1 MALTGTRLKAGK
13 SGNTFVAV
21 FSVVASGN
29 YATGGDSLDFGTI
42 VSYTNRQPDMV
53 LISGMAGFVYQYDL
67 VNKKML
73 VFCNTAGG
81 ANAAL
86 GEHTAAAY
94 VAGVTGDSIRAIC
107 YWVPLPG
114 LR

>member
-1 MALTGTRLKAGK
+1 MALAGTRTKRDQMPGMLVG
-13 SGNTFVAV
+13 V

-29 YATGGDSLDFGTI
+29 YATGGDSLDLQPLMGIT
-42 VSYTNRQPDMV
+42 TKQPDMV
-53 LISGMAGFVYQYDL
+53 FISGKAGFVYPYDL
-67 VNKKML
+67 ANKKML

-94 VAGVTGDSIRAIC
+94 AAGVTGDTIIAVAFWLS
-107 YWVPLPG
+107 
-114 LR
+114 